1 MRVTVRYKVKS
12 LVLGALLGCCTAFC
26 SAIFADTTAP
36 GDVKIENLAVADSL
50 TGQTGDPA
58 EGRKIF
64 ANRKQG
70 NCLAC
75 HVNSEMEEHL
85 FHGGVGPSLDG
96 VASRW
101 KPEML
106 RTIVVNAK
114 AVFTD
119 ATFMPGFYSLDV
131 GENVRED
138 LIGKTIL
145 TAQQVEDVVA
155 YLATLK

>member
-1 MRVTVRYKVKS
+1 MQTQLKT
-12 LVLGALLGCCTAFC
+12 LLLIVSAGFMLCFTA
-26 SAIFADTTAP
+26 SIAVADVTAP
-36 GDVKIENLAVADSL
+36 GDVKIESLAIAESL
-50 TGQTGDPA
+50 TGQAGDAA

-75 HVNSEMEEHL
+75 HANSEMSEQL
-85 FHGGVGPSLDG
+85 FHGEVGPSLDG
-96 VASRW
+96 VGARW
-101 KPEML
+101 QPEML

-114 AVFTD
+114 AIFTKE
-119 ATFMPGFYSLDV
+119 TVMPGFYTLEV
-131 GENVRED
+131 GENVRKD

-145 TAQQVEDVVA
+145 SAQQVEDIVA

>member
-1 MRVTVRYKVKS
+1 MRVQLKT
-12 LVLGALLGCCTAFC
+12 LLLGALLGCSTALY
-26 SAIFADTTAP
+26 AGTIAP
-36 GDVKIENLAVADSL
+36 GDVKIEGLAIADSL
-50 TGQTGDPA
+50 TGVAGDAA

-75 HVNSEMEEHL
+75 HANSEMSEHL

-96 VASRW
+96 AGARW
-101 KPEML
+101 QPEML

-114 AVFTD
+114 AVFTEE
-119 ATFMPGFYSLDV
+119 TVMPGFYSLEV

>member
-1 MRVTVRYKVKS
+1 MQVRLKT
-12 LVLGALLGCCTAFC
+12 LLLTGLLACCTAV
-26 SAIFADTTAP
+26 IADVTAP
-36 GDVKIENLAVADSL
+36 GDVKVENLAVAKPL
-50 TGQTGDPA
+50 TAQAGDVA
-58 EGRKIF
+58 EGRKVF

-75 HVNSEMEEHL
+75 HANSEMSEQL
-85 FHGGVGPSLDG
+85 FHGEVGPSLDG

-119 ATFMPGFYSLDV
+119 ETVMPGFYSLDV
-131 GENVRED
+131 GENVRKD